1 MYIKLLTFIIASAMI
16 AINVYAG
23 AMEDFHAK
31 ASQKVKTIVE
41 KHKLEVVGYQH
52 VKDAVG
58 KGVRKVAKAVII
70 DARPSKKYQMGHIP
84 SSLSLPDTKFNA
96 LYELTFK
103 DIPKSKEVIVYC
115 GGFNCTKSPKL
126 AGMLLQKGHTNV
138 NVYAAGMPQWN
149 KNNYEEI
156 DVNIA
161 KALHDKKMTLFI
173 DSRPYGKFTQGT
185 IIGSLSI
192 PDTKFEEYKGFMPA
206 DTKTPIVTYCGGY
219 SCGKSHKVARNLVA
233 MGYTNVKV
241 LASGYPSWK
250 GAAYPTT
257 ATKVTKKKVPST
269 VSDVKT
275 FLKKGED
282 TGTVDGEWFVKNFKT
297 FPKTVTLVSVMSP
310 EEFKM
315 GHINGSINVHAEN
328 IKPKEL
334 LSALPEKGEIVFYC
348 GTGVRATE
356 AWSMLA
362 EELKYKD
369 VYRVFYL
376 DADIECNKNNACSIK
391 PNEPLGI

>member
-1 MYIKLLTFIIASAMI
+1 MYTKALILIISSAMFVM
-16 AINVYAG
+16 NLHAG
-23 AMEDFHAK
+23 SVEEFNAK
-31 ASQKVKTIVE
+31 ASQKVKSIVE
-41 KHKLEVVGYQH
+41 KHKLAVVGYQH

-84 SSLSLPDTKFNA
+84 SALSLPDTKFDA
-96 LYELTFK
+96 LYESIFK
-103 DIPKSKEVIVYC
+103 DVPKSKEVIVYC
-115 GGFNCTKSPKL
+115 GGYQCAKSPKL
-126 AGMLLQKGHTNV
+126 AGMLLKRGHTNV
-138 NVYAAGMPQWN
+138 NVYAAGMPQWS

-173 DSRPYGKFTQGT
+173 DSRPYAKFAQGT

-192 PDTKFEEYKGFMPA
+192 PDTKFDEYRGFMPS

-219 SCGKSHKVARNLVA
+219 ACGKSHKVARKLIA

-250 GAAYPTT
+250 EASYPTT
-257 ATKVTKKKVPST
+257 ATTPTKKKVSLAT
-269 VSDVKT
+269 ANIKT

-282 TGTVDGEWFVKNFKT
+282 TGSVDGKWFVENYKT
-297 FPKTVTLVSVMSP
+297 FPKSVTLVNVMSP

-315 GHINGSINVHAEN
+315 GHINGSINVNAEN
-328 IKPKEL
+328 MKPKEL
-334 LSALPEKGEIVFYC
+334 LTALPKTGEIVFYC

-369 VYRVFYL
+369 IYRVFYL
-376 DADIECNKNNACSIK
+376 DANIDCNKNNACSIV